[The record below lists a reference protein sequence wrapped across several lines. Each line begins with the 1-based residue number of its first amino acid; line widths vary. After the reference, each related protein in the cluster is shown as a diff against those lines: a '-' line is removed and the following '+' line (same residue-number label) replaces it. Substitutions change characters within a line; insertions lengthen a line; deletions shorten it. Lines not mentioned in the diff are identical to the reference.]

1 MTERNNPKVCQKCGA
16 SVKPANYSKHM
27 SNVHGINVDKKVA
40 FGSKTVIAIVLVMLI
55 GVALTYAST
64 SKNAPAASPSAVS
77 VPTVSSPAVS
87 PLGSTS
93 SEPDDKVKIP
103 TSTVTTTAKWYT
115 YDSDNLRVRYFLAKG
130 TDGKIHLGTDACDVC
145 YKNKKGYRQDGAVMT
160 CNNCGQTFAINS
172 LGTQNTS
179 GGCWPSYI
187 PMKIDGDYVTIE
199 RSDLDAKRFMFK

>member
-1 MTERNNPKVCQKCGA
+1 MTGRNKPKVCQKCGA
-16 SVKPANYSKHM
+16 SVNPANYSKHM
-27 SNVHGINVDKKVA
+27 SNVHGINLGKKMA
-40 FGSKTVIAIVLVMLI
+40 FGSKNVIVAIVLVMLI

-64 SKNAPAASPSAVS
+64 SRNAPATSLPA
-77 VPTVSSPAVS
+77 VSSPAAS

-103 TSTVTTTAKWYT
+103 TSEVTTAAKWYA
-115 YDSDNLRVRYFLAKG
+115 YDSNNAIIRYFLAKG

-187 PMKIDGDYVTIE
+187 PMKIEGDFVVIQK
-199 RSDLDAKRFMFK
+199 SDLDAKRFMFK

>member
-1 MTERNNPKVCQKCGA
+1 MTERNKPKVCQMCGA

-40 FGSKTVIAIVLVMLI
+40 FGSKTVIAAIVLVMLI
-55 GVALTYAST
+55 GVALSYAST
-64 SKNAPAASPSAVS
+64 SKNAPATGPPA
-77 VPTVSSPAVS
+77 VSSPAAS
-87 PLGSTS
+87 PLGSIS

-103 TSTVTTTAKWYT
+103 TSEVTTAAKWYT
-115 YDSDNLRVRYFLAKG
+115 YDSDNVRIRYLLAKG

-187 PMKIDGDYVTIE
+187 PMKIEGDFVVIQK
-199 RSDLDAKRFMFK
+199 SDLDAKRFMFK

>member
-1 MTERNNPKVCQKCGA
+1 MTERNKPKVCQKCGA